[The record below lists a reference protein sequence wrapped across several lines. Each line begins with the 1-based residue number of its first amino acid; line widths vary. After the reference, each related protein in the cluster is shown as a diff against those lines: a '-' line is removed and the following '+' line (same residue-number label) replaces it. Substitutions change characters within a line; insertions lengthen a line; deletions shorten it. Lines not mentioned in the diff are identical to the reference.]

1 MTSGDLFR
9 VEFRV
14 QNSVHKYY
22 LVREIFSDAHKF
34 SASRLIT
41 SGTPPAKAQINR
53 CAALYGF
60 DLELKC
66 IAKAAK
72 YRIEHFR
79 YDVTDGGDSV
89 FELERHRLLL
99 SRKFRFISKERFTAE
114 YIASAPGISLSADEI
129 VQLFAEDKIPRNS
142 ALSQINRVQNLHN
155 AVAQRD
161 GKAPSAAKL
170 VRIYDILA
178 ANLGRPELSL
188 DDRENLK
195 KLNRAFSERVHQGFY
210 PFEQCILFH
219 DALKTLFPEE
229 DLFTYEVFAS
239 LLDAY
244 GYLMNPS
251 DAVSLEAAATFA
263 HAANPVLEQEVRRL
277 NEQKFRVKAGGKQ
290 KRLEFFCD
298 E

>member
-41 SGTPPAKAQINR
+41 SGTPPAKTQINR

-66 IAKAAK
+66 IAKASK
-72 YRIEHFR
+72 YRIDRFR
-79 YDVTDGGDSV
+79 YDVTDGGDAV

-99 SRKFRFISKERFTAE
+99 SRKFRFVSKERFIAE
-114 YIASAPGISLSADEI
+114 YIASAPGITISADEI
-129 VQLFAEDKIPRNS
+129 LQLFAEGKIPRGS
-142 ALSQINRVQNLHN
+142 TLSLINRVQNLHN

-161 GKAPSAAKL
+161 GKVPSAAKL
-170 VRIYDILA
+170 VRIYDTIS
-178 ANLGRPELSL
+178 ANLNRPVLSPASKA
-188 DDRENLK
+188 ELK
-195 KLNRAFSERVHQGFY
+195 KLISGFSARIRQGFY
-210 PFEQCILFH
+210 PFEQCVLFH
-219 DALKTLFPEE
+219 DALCTLFPDDE
-229 DLFTYEVFAS
+229 LFTCEVFAS

-244 GYLMNPS
+244 GYYMNPR
-251 DAVSLEAAATFA
+251 DVVSLDDAAAFA
-263 HAANPVLEQEVRRL
+263 HAANPTLEQEVRHL
-277 NEQKFRVKAGGKQ
+277 NEQKFKVKAGGKQ
-290 KRLEFFCD
+290 KRLEFF

>member
-9 VEFRV
+9 IEFRV
-14 QNSVHKYY
+14 QNSVRKYY

-79 YDVTDGGDSV
+79 YDVTDGGDAV

-99 SRKFRFISKERFTAE
+99 SRKFRFVSKERFIAE
-114 YIASAPGISLSADEI
+114 YIASAPGVNISADEVI
-129 VQLFAEDKIPRNS
+129 QLFSEDKIPKGCT
-142 ALSQINRVQNLHN
+142 LSLINRVQNLHN
-155 AVAQRD
+155 AIALRD

-170 VRIYDILA
+170 VRIYAVLS
-178 ANLGRPELSL
+178 ANLNRPVLSPS
-188 DDRENLK
+188 RKAELK
-195 KLNRAFSERVHQGFY
+195 KLTDDFSARIRQGFY

-219 DALKTLFPEE
+219 DALCTLFSGD

-239 LLDAY
+239 LLESY
-244 GYLMNPS
+244 GYAMNPR
-251 DAVSLEAAATFA
+251 DVISLDEAAAFA
-263 HAANPVLEQEVRRL
+263 HAANPTLEQEVRHL
-277 NEQKFRVKAGGKQ
+277 NEQKFKVKAGGKQ
-290 KRLEFFCD
+290 KRLEFF

>member
-66 IAKAAK
+66 IAKASK
-72 YRIEHFR
+72 YRIDRFR
-79 YDVTDGGDSV
+79 YDVTDGGDAV

-99 SRKFRFISKERFTAE
+99 SRKFRFVSKERFIAE
-114 YIASAPGISLSADEI
+114 YIASAPGITISADEI
-129 VQLFAEDKIPRNS
+129 LQLFAEGKIPRS
-142 ALSQINRVQNLHN
+142 STLSLINRVQNLHN

-161 GKAPSAAKL
+161 GKVPSAAKL
-170 VRIYDILA
+170 VRIYDTIS
-178 ANLGRPELSL
+178 ANLNRPVLSPASKA
-188 DDRENLK
+188 ELK
-195 KLNRAFSERVHQGFY
+195 KLISGFSARIRQGFY
-210 PFEQCILFH
+210 PFEQCVLFH
-219 DALKTLFPEE
+219 DALCTLFPDDE
-229 DLFTYEVFAS
+229 LFTCEVFAS

-244 GYLMNPS
+244 GYYMNPR
-251 DAVSLEAAATFA
+251 DVVSLDDAAAFA
-263 HAANPVLEQEVRRL
+263 HAANPTLEQEVRHL
-277 NEQKFRVKAGGKQ
+277 NEQKFKVKAGGKQ
-290 KRLEFFCD
+290 KRLEFF

>member
-66 IAKAAK
+66 IAKASK
-72 YRIEHFR
+72 YRIDRFR
-79 YDVTDGGDSV
+79 YDVTDGGDAV

-99 SRKFRFISKERFTAE
+99 SRKFRFVSKERFIAE
-114 YIASAPGISLSADEI
+114 YIASAPGITLSADEI
-129 VQLFAEDKIPRNS
+129 LQLFAEGKIPRGS
-142 ALSQINRVQNLHN
+142 TLSLINRVQNLHN

-161 GKAPSAAKL
+161 GKVPSAAKL
-170 VRIYDILA
+170 VWIYDTIS
-178 ANLGRPELSL
+178 ANLNRPVLSS
-188 DDRENLK
+188 DDKAELK
-195 KLNRAFSERVHQGFY
+195 KLTSRFSARIRQGFY
-210 PFEQCILFH
+210 PFEQCVLFH
-219 DALKTLFPEE
+219 DALCTLFPDDE
-229 DLFTYEVFAS
+229 LFTYEIFAS

-244 GYLMNPS
+244 GYYMNPR
-251 DAVSLEAAATFA
+251 DVVSLDDAAAFA
-263 HAANPVLEQEVRRL
+263 HAANPTLEQEVRHL
-277 NEQKFRVKAGGKQ
+277 NEQKFKVKAGGKQ
-290 KRLEFFCD
+290 KRLEFF